1 MSNYV
6 SVEAHHII
14 PLGAFDDLDDKA
26 RGEFHRIFGT
36 LQNEK

>member
-14 PLGAFDDLDDKA
+14 PLGAFDDLSVETRK
-26 RGEFHRIFGT
+26 EFHRIFGT
-36 LQNEK
+36 LQN